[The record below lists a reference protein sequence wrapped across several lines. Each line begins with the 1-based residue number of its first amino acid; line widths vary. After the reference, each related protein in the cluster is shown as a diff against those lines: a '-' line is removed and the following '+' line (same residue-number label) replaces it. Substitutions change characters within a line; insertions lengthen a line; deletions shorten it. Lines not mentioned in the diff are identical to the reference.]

1 MHILILQETCSDAKC
16 QATTSFFS
24 SPGASLPEMML
35 SEAPPPS
42 PLRRAHS
49 HHFLFPCEAEKGG
62 VSPGPVT
69 PTLPQPTASPTPVH
83 AAPPT
88 SSETRPD
95 RGASP
100 DCSKRLQETRA
111 RFEAFESRDQASREC
126 HERLHEPLQS
136 FGCLQG
142 EARAAEER
150 EGTKTWRRMG
160 SDLRKIADQF
170 HVDHAKVSQFG
181 IKFRI
186 ALLILSLRSTFPLSC
201 SDFCVSSLLPK
212 CSFCLL
218 FLLAWTWQPLPCNIR
233 TYQHPNCRTRTQIY
247 NCQGITIIKD

>member
-1 MHILILQETCSDAKC
+1 MISVILQVGAVPFGQAIEMGNSDVRC
-16 QATTSFFS
+16 CGLGNYTSS
-24 SPGASLPEMML
+24 TVEWQNLRLGASLPEMML

-83 AAPPT
+83 TAPPT

-95 RGASP
+95 EGASS

-126 HERLHEPLQS
+126 HERLHESVQS
-136 FGCLQG
+136 VGCLQG

-170 HVDHAKVSQFG
+170 HVDHAKTNTDKSRYCIILPASFAHG
-181 IKFRI
+181 F
-186 ALLILSLRSTFPLSC
+186 AASLICLISWRFLSKLC
-201 SDFCVSSLLPK
+201 
-212 CSFCLL
+212 
-218 FLLAWTWQPLPCNIR
+218 
-233 TYQHPNCRTRTQIY
+233 
-247 NCQGITIIKD
+247 